1 MFETKLAQNFQS
13 IVYLFKKKS
22 LTFFLLIG
30 ESFMKFSET

>member
-13 IVYLFKKKS
+13 IVYSFKKKKK
-22 LTFFLLIG
+22 TFLLIG